1 MKAELR
7 ERILAYNRAMA
18 QRKEK
23 AEDMDVIATALLAL
37 PPGQL
42 KKLLTPEVLAV
53 LDKYGKNMA
62 RKIFRAF
69 FDGKRRGFAGAHADA
84 TMRL

>member
-1 MKAELR
+1 MKPELR
-7 ERILAYNRAMA
+7 ERILAYNRALA

-23 AEDMDVIATALLAL
+23 AEDLDVIAAALLAL

-53 LDKYGKNMA
+53 LEKYGK
-62 RKIFRAF
+62 
-69 FDGKRRGFAGAHADA
+69 GAGADEAESVS
-84 TMRL
+84 